1 MTAWATSRGRQRGS
15 SCGSRRA
22 ARSHTR
28 SFPSRP
34 TIVIWPPNQRMSSM
48 RPRPFPSFQPP
59 VRHGTVERSSRS
71 RDSSGPRR
79 RSSAST

>member
-1 MTAWATSRGRQRGS
+1 
-15 SCGSRRA
+15 
-22 ARSHTR
+22 
-28 SFPSRP
+28 
-34 TIVIWPPNQRMSSM
+34 M

-79 RSSAST
+79 RSSASTYRRNAAFAATHSLMYRARVRSPRG